1 MSESPL
7 VPPPSEPG
15 ESGAPGEEGLP
26 VSSLSGTGPQN
37 AVAPG
42 ADQDQPAQ
50 DDDPTLAAPG
60 GDPGGSASDLGPASD
75 AGSLGGSA
83 SGAASSDPMPDPSGT
98 GGG

>member
-7 VPPPSEPG
+7 VPPPSDAG
-15 ESGAPGEEGLP
+15 ESGAPGEDGLP
-26 VSSLSGTGPQN
+26 VSSLSGTGPQD

-42 ADQDQPAQ
+42 ADPEQPAQ
-50 DDDPTLAAPG
+50 DDDPTQAAPG
-60 GDPGGSASDLGPASD
+60 GDPGGSASDLGSARN
-75 AGSLGGSA
+75 AEGLGGTE